1 LGAKLPLSAGF
12 LTPLEGGQTPL
23 AAFYR
28 AKQTARTEQLSSKNG
43 ESMEKPL
50 KV

>member
-28 AKQTARTEQLSSKNG
+28 AKQTARTEQLSRQYE
-43 ESMEKPL
+43 ESMEKLL
-50 KV
+50 KE